1 MAAQSPTPAGAE
13 PREGT
18 TAQVDASGHTP
29 GTDTTPTEQFNAS
42 EAIDKMTDAADLH
55 EILFGQRDLDAPVK
69 PREAPP
75 APSDQEPAQGTPE
88 ATQPTPTDSE
98 QRGQDEDDAHAPASR
113 EPNEQ
118 GPDRIS
124 LRTLPLAERKLV
136 AEAVNLFRNG
146 KVATLAD
153 ALKQLGLTADSTPQE
168 QPPTE
173 DAQPTQQTEPP
184 QARQPDT
191 PQADPEVARISSVLA
206 DLRNQRRQAIAEYD
220 RETEATLTDQ
230 IEDAVAELSEAKATA
245 RLTLQQ
251 EARQDQL
258 AQSAIEEVHLQYPE
272 SEDPDS
278 FFSFRL
284 SRAIDSYES
293 TTGRLIR
300 ETPGKLMDLARTVQ
314 DSIGS
319 APAAQAPAAP
329 RQAPKPE
336 QQARPL
342 GTAAPGQNTPPRL
355 SGDALQRRIEEAS
368 PEELF
373 EALTGVR

>member
-1 MAAQSPTPAGAE
+1 MADPTPTPAGAQ
-13 PREGT
+13 PQEGT
-18 TAQVDASGHTP
+18 TAQVETSGHTP
-29 GTDTTPTEQFNAS
+29 GSDTTPTEQFNAS
-42 EAIDKMTDAADLH
+42 EAIDKITDAADLH

-69 PREAPP
+69 PRETPP
-75 APSDQEPAQGTPE
+75 APSDQEPAQGAPE
-88 ATQPTPTDSE
+88 AKPTTQADSE
-98 QRGQDEDDAHAPASR
+98 QRGTDQDDANAPASR

-124 LRTLPLAERKLV
+124 LRTLPPAERKLV
-136 AEAVNLFRNG
+136 SEAVNLFRNG

-153 ALKQLGLTADSTPQE
+153 AFKQLGITAEGTPQE
-168 QPPTE
+168 QPAAHE
-173 DAQPTQQTEPP
+173 AQPTQQAEPP
-184 QARQPDT
+184 QARQPDA

-206 DLRNQRRQAIAEYD
+206 DLRNQRRLAIAEYD

-230 IEDAVAELSEAKATA
+230 IEDAVAELSEAKATS
-245 RLTLQQ
+245 RLQQ
-251 EARQDQL
+251 QQAARQDQL
-258 AQSAIEEVHLQYPE
+258 AQSAIEEVHLSFPE

-300 ETPGKLMDLARTVQ
+300 ETPGKLMELARTVQ
-314 DSIGS
+314 ESIGS
-319 APAAQAPAAP
+319 APAAQPAQVH
-329 RQAPKPE
+329 QAPKPE
-336 QQARPL
+336 TQARPL

-355 SGDALQRRIEEAS
+355 TGDALQRRIEEAS